1 MNRTRGVTAACMAIA
16 AAAALATVG
25 ATGASGELANQTI
38 TASENGGVWFTTHPA
53 APCPVSGDPAEVT
66 IQAGEAV
73 DVAFPGPYSAPH
85 NAVASSGNWT
95 WTSDPASTT
104 ARTKTTP
111 VFDAN
116 GDYEFVCAVHGGMR
130 ATIHVQG
137 GSTPTPTPTPTPS
150 VTPTATP
157 TTHPVDTTPA
167 PSPTVDTVKP
177 TVRRLHLKALRH
189 HAARLT
195 FTLSENATLTIHVK
209 RGHRVL
215 KTVRVQARKGTHSVK
230 LRGLKKGR
238 YTIDIRARDAVGN
251 RSSLA
256 TKRLR
261 VRH

>member
-1 MNRTRGVTAACMAIA
+1 MKRTRGVTAACMAIA

-38 TASENGGVWFTTHPA
+38 YASDNGSPCFTTDLA
-53 APCPVSGDPAEVT
+53 TPCSGDPAEVT

-73 DVAFPGPYSAPH
+73 DVTFPGGPGASSH
-85 NAVASSGNWT
+85 NAVSSSANWS
-95 WTSDPASTT
+95 WISDAATNA

-111 VFDAN
+111 VFTAN
-116 GDYEFVCAVHGGMR
+116 GDYDFVCAVHGFMH

-137 GSTPTPTPTPTPS
+137 GSTATPTPTPS
-150 VTPTATP
+150 VTPTPTP

-195 FTLSENATLTIHVK
+195 FTLSENATLTIRVK